1 MVTSVWRRKRSTAK
15 TSSILWQCSTKYAMT
30 SGAAYYNLP
39 LSTYGSSTSRNSPL
53 RSTEVKLQYTSPNE
67 KISPICWYAELNIH
81 THKHL
86 EMAMVKVDPTIG
98 CNWRG
103 RTSAITI
110 SINNLLI
117 SLNHFSSGAFSIA
130 RCTYLS
136 NNTTTHSSS
145 SEIHLPVWNSGCFC
159 NIASFRLEG
168 RWLLHITV

>member
-30 SGAAYYNLP
+30 SRAAYYNLP
-39 LSTYGSSTSRNSPL
+39 LNTYGSSTSRNSPL
-53 RSTEVKLQYTSPNE
+53 RQYTSPNE
-67 KISPICWYAELNIH
+67 KVSPICWYAALNIH
-81 THKHL
+81 THKYL
-86 EMAMVKVDPTIG
+86 EIAMVKVDPTIG

-110 SINNLLI
+110 STNKLLI
-117 SLNHFSSGAFSIA
+117 SLDHFSSGAFPIA

-145 SEIHLPVWNSGCFC
+145 SEIHLPVWNSGCFF
-159 NIASFRLEG
+159 NIVLFRLE
-168 RWLLHITV
+168 RVWSLHLTV